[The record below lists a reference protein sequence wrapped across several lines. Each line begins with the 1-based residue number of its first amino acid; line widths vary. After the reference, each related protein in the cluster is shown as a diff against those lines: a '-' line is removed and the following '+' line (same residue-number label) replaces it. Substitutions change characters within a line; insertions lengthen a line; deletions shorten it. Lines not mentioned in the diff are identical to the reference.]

1 MKPCLETIKCMEVIL
16 KNLATALLAYSAHY
30 GATKFY
36 NYACVPDGIV
46 GYMSGLITTGS
57 PICQAGIQVIS
68 NTQVSYSSMILMGAT
83 RIIVDMV
90 APGTAALTK

>member
-1 MKPCLETIKCMEVIL
+1 MEVIL

-36 NYACVPDGIV
+36 NFACVPDGFV
-46 GYMSGLITTGS
+46 GYLSGLITTGS
-57 PICQAGIQVIS
+57 PVCQTGIQVIL
-68 NTQVSYSSMILMGAT
+68 NTQVSYSSMLLMATT

-90 APGTAALTK
+90 AAQTVISK

>member
-1 MKPCLETIKCMEVIL
+1 MEVIL
-16 KNLATALLAYSAHY
+16 KNVATALLAYSAHY

-90 APGTAALTK
+90 APGAAIITK